1 MKMVGAV
8 LKWFVIVVLVVVA
21 GFTIL
26 HKFFNLRVE
35 LLGQGYKPHFYFFDP
50 EKHYSELEKHRAAQ
64 KAAAPTTV
72 LAAAPLERTPDKAPE
87 KAAAPVMPKTVVT
100 TPPYWTNFRGPHRD
114 GVYDETPVN
123 TAWPAAGLPVLW
135 KQPIG
140 GGYASFV
147 VAAGRAFTIEQRRD
161 KEVVAAYDVDSG
173 RELWTNGWPAL
184 FSETMG
190 GDGPRATPTWDD
202 GRVYALGATGELRCL
217 RAESGER
224 LWSRNILTENQASNL
239 QWGMS
244 ASPLVVDDKVV
255 VLPGGGAG
263 RSVVAYNKLTGKE
276 VWASQNDKQGYASPK
291 LVTIDGEPQIVV
303 VSATRVM
310 GLKVGDGRLLWEFPW
325 YTSPEVNATEPVFLD
340 DHRFFISSGY
350 DHGAVL
356 VDVSRTG
363 ESKARTLDGAGDT
376 FSAKQLW
383 FTKRMKTRF
392 NAAVYYQGYLY
403 GLDEGI
409 LSCLD
414 AANGELKWKGGRYG
428 YGQVLLA
435 SGHLIVLTED
445 GDLALVKASPEK
457 LEEISRFSVLDG
469 KTWNYPAIDGGRL
482 LVRNSTQMAALKI
495 M

>member
-1 MKMVGAV
+1 MKMVGAI
-8 LKWFVIVVLVVVA
+8 LKWFVIVVLVVVV

-35 LLGQGYKPHFYFFDP
+35 ALGQGYVPHFYFFDP
-50 EKHYSELEKHRAAQ
+50 EKHYTELEKQRAAQ
-64 KAAAPTTV
+64 TGLHPLGATPGVPINAHIEKGPERAADRITSDAPATV
-72 LAAAPLERTPDKAPE
+72 EH
-87 KAAAPVMPKTVVT
+87 
-100 TPPYWTNFRGPHRD
+100 PYWTNFRGPHRD

-184 FSETMG
+184 FSETLG

-224 LWSRNILTENQASNL
+224 LWSRNILEDNQAGNL
-239 QWGMS
+239 QWGM
-244 ASPLVVDDKVV
+244 AGSPLIVDDKVI

-263 RSVVAYNKLTGKE
+263 KSVAAYNKVTGQP
-276 VWASQNDKQGYASPK
+276 VWTSQNDKQGYVSPK
-291 LVTIDGEPQIVV
+291 LVTIAGERQIVV
-303 VSATRVM
+303 VSASRVM
-310 GLKVGDGRLLWEFPW
+310 GLKIDDGHMLWEFPW
-325 YTSPEVNATEPVFLD
+325 YTSPETNATEPVFLD

-350 DHGAVL
+350 NHGAVL
-356 VDVSRTG
+356 VDVSRN
-363 ESKARTLDGAGDT
+363 DDT
-376 FSAKQLW
+376 FAAKQLW
-383 FTKRMKTRF
+383 VTKRMKTRF

-457 LEEISRFSVLDG
+457 LEEISRFPVLDG

-482 LVRNSTQMAALKI
+482 LVRNTTQMAALKI

>member
-1 MKMVGAV
+1 MKIVGAV
-8 LKWFVIVVLVVVA
+8 LKWFVVLVLVAVV
-21 GFTIL
+21 GFTVL

-35 LLGQGYKPHFYFFDP
+35 ALGQGVKPHFYFFNP
-50 EKHYSELEKHRAAQ
+50 ERHYAELEKQRAAQ
-64 KAAAPTTV
+64 NGIHPMGA
-72 LAAAPLERTPDKAPE
+72 TPGVPANAQIE
-87 KAAAPVMPKTVVT
+87 KALEKRADPIAVT
-100 TPPYWTNFRGPHRD
+100 TAAVEHPYWTNFRGPHRD

-147 VAAGRAFTIEQRRD
+147 VADGKAFTIEQRRD
-161 KEVVAAYDVDSG
+161 KEVVAAYDVNTG

-184 FSETMG
+184 FSEMLG

-217 RAESGER
+217 KAETGER
-224 LWSRNILTENQASNL
+224 LWSRNILADNQATNL

-263 RSVVAYNKLTGKE
+263 KSVVAYNKFTGKD
-276 VWASQNDKQGYASPK
+276 VWSSQNDKQGYASPK
-291 LVTIDGEPQIVV
+291 LVTIAGARQIVV
-303 VSATRVM
+303 VSAMRVM
-310 GLKVGDGRLLWEFPW
+310 GLTVEDGHLLWEFPW

-340 DHRFFISSGY
+340 DHRFFLSSGY

-356 VDVSRTG
+356 VEVSH
-363 ESKARTLDGAGDT
+363 AGDA

-383 FTKRMKTRF
+383 ITKRMKTRF

-409 LSCLD
+409 LSCID
-414 AANGELKWKGGRYG
+414 AANGDLKWKGGRYG

-457 LEEISRFSVLDG
+457 LEEVSRFPVLEG
-469 KTWNYPAIDGGRL
+469 KTWNYPAMDSGRL
-482 LVRNSTQMAALKI
+482 LIRNTTQMAALRI